1 MADISQLVQ
10 RAKSGDRSAFD
21 RLYSETCRAVY
32 YTCLGFMK
40 NEEDARDVMQDVYLT
55 AFEKLGSLSDPAKF
69 GAWINRI
76 AVNTSKNHLAKKGA
90 HPELSVDEKGF
101 EEPAAEILLPEE
113 YLENAE
119 KRRQIM
125 EIIKGCLSDAQY
137 QTVIMFYFDGM
148 SIAEI
153 AESMS
158 CPEGT
163 VKYRLNAAR
172 AKITQAVLDY
182 EEENDERL
190 HAFAGV
196 PFLTRLL
203 YSDANGSDPPP
214 QLSLDQ
220 LLLNNHL
227 PQIPD
232 SSASAAVKGGKVMLN
247 SLKAKIIAG
256 ACAVAVVGGGVTAGV
271 VISNNTKRSRERPTT
286 SQPAPYVS
294 SGGNG
299 GFLFSSPSGGGA
311 VSNPQSNSPD
321 IPDVPATNSDLWE
334 YKPVDG
340 GLMITKY
347 KGNEE
352 RVVVPAELDGNTVLA
367 IDDSNDEE
375 GLYVFSEF
383 GRENKTKEIVI
394 SEGITSIGLA
404 SFAYLENL
412 ESVHIP
418 DSVTSIGYG
427 AFSNCTSLDNV
438 IFPEGETDFE
448 FVFDNCKSLKTVK
461 LPESA
466 EKLWNTFYACTSLE
480 SVTIPAN
487 VTEFDIV
494 FERCTNLKEV
504 IFEGNKI
511 KEIGHSSFISCS
523 SLESIVIPDG
533 VEKLGAFTFNGCSS
547 LKSVTLP
554 ATLAEIGS
562 QAFSECTALA
572 EITLPDSVSKLD
584 NTAFAD
590 SPNVRVT
597 YKGNVYA
604 GENLDDLYL
613 MINGE

>member
-10 RAKSGDRSAFD
+10 SAKNGDRSAFEQ
-21 RLYSETCRAVY
+21 LYLETCRAVY
-32 YTCLGFMK
+32 YTCLSFTK
-40 NEEDARDVMQDVYLT
+40 NEEDAKDVMQDVYIT

-76 AVNTSKNHLAKKGA
+76 AVNTSRNHLVKKGA
-90 HPELSVDEKGF
+90 HPEVSVDEAGYD
-101 EEPAAEILLPEE
+101 EPAAEILLPEE

-125 EIIKGCLSDAQY
+125 EIIRGCLSDSQY

-172 AKITQAVLDY
+172 GKIKKAVLDY
-182 EEENDERL
+182 EEKNDEKL

-203 YSDANGSDPPP
+203 YSDANSVEPPRLDFDPMLPND
-214 QLSLDQ
+214 LSV
-220 LLLNNHL
+220 
-227 PQIPD
+227 PD
-232 SSASAAVKGGKVMLN
+232 YSVPEPNASTTAVTGGKAILS

-256 ACAVAVVGGGVTAGV
+256 ACAAAVVGGGVTAGV
-271 VISNNTKRSRERPTT
+271 IIANNAKKPKDHVTA
-286 SQPAPYVS
+286 SQPAPAVN
-294 SGGNG
+294 SGGTSG
-299 GFLFSSPSGGGA
+299 IFFPPSGGGA
-311 VSNPQSNSPD
+311 SNPQSDPYGD
-321 IPDVPATNSDLWE
+321 LPAPSSDLWV
-334 YKPVDG
+334 YKTVDG

-347 KGNEE
+347 NGNEE
-352 RVVVPAELDGNTVLA
+352 RIVVPAELDGSKVVA
-367 IDDSNDEE
+367 IDDSSDED

-383 GRENKTKEIVI
+383 GRENNAKEIVI
-394 SEGITSIGLA
+394 SEGITSIGYA

-412 ESVHIP
+412 ETVHIP
-418 DSVTSIGYG
+418 DSVTSIGFG
-427 AFSNCTSLDNV
+427 AFSNCKSLDNV

-466 EKLWNTFYACTSLE
+466 ETLWNTFYACESLE

-487 VTEFDIV
+487 VTDFDIV

-511 KEIGHSSFISCS
+511 KEIGHSSFINCT

-533 VEKLGAFTFNGCSS
+533 VEKLGNFTFSGCSS
-547 LKSVTLP
+547 LKNVTLP
-554 ATLAEIGS
+554 STLTEIANQVFG
-562 QAFSECTALA
+562 ECTALA
-572 EITLPDSVSKLD
+572 EITLPDSVSRIE

-590 SPNVRVT
+590 CPNVHVT
-597 YKGNVYA
+597 YKGNVYDN
-604 GENLDDLYL
+604 EHLDDLYTA
-613 MINGE
+613 INGEE